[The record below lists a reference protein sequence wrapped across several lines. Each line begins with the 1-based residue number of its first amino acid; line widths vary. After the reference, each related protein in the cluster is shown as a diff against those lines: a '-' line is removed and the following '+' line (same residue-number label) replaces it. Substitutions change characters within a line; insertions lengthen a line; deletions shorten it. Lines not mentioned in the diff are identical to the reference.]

1 VPVLP
6 PGPAE
11 PGADPVER
19 LVEVVTGLLELLQ
32 GSRRE
37 LLPTVI
43 GQVARNPALA
53 EALRAQIVQP
63 RLRVVTELLGAVPG
77 VDPDRVPGAAEL
89 IPASLMFQVIVLGRH
104 VTDRD
109 LRRVI
114 ESAIATAR

>member
-1 VPVLP
+1 
-6 PGPAE
+6 
-11 PGADPVER
+11 
-19 LVEVVTGLLELLQ
+19 
-32 GSRRE
+32 
-37 LLPTVI
+37 
-43 GQVARNPALA
+43 
-53 EALRAQIVQP
+53 VQP
-63 RLRVVTELLGAVPG
+63 GLWGVTELLGAVPG